1 MKKNFSKKI
10 SIALI
15 LLLALSFVLTACTNQ
30 KVKTNQGGEA
40 ESVEAKTR
48 TIVDMAQRE
57 LEVPAKI
64 TKVFSTSPIGTI
76 ITYTFDPDLLIG
88 WNYDLR
94 EGEKEW
100 FPEKYQKLPNLGG
113 WYAKNTGNIEDIL
126 KAAPDVILSMGP
138 SIDKTGTSTADKIQK
153 QLNIPVIMIEGELTQ
168 LDKAYE
174 FLGDLLGREKD
185 AKKFAVYCRKTV
197 NDVLKKAKNISE
209 DKKVRVYYAEGPD
222 GLQTDPKGS
231 RHTEIL
237 DLVGAI
243 NVADI
248 GDKGGAG
255 MSEVSLEQVLMWDPD
270 LIISWNRS
278 QGGYF
283 KGITSDPKWAGIK
296 AVKNK
301 EVFEIPCEP
310 FNWFDRP
317 PSVNRLIG
325 LKWVAN
331 LLYPDVFS
339 YDMKE
344 EAKEFYSMFYHH
356 ELSDEEAHKLL
367 DTALRK

>member
-1 MKKNFSKKI
+1 MKRFSKKI

-15 LLLALSFVLTACTNQ
+15 LLLAISLVMTACSNQ
-30 KVKTNQGGEA
+30 QANPEGET
-40 ESVEAKTR
+40 EPDEAKTR

-57 LEVPAKI
+57 LEVPEKI
-64 TKVFSTSPIGTI
+64 TKVFSVSPVGTI

-94 EGEKEW
+94 EVEKEF

-113 WYAKNTGNIEDIL
+113 WYAKNTGSTEEIL
-126 KAAPDVILSMGP
+126 KAAPDVILSMGAVNETEI
-138 SIDKTGTSTADKIQK
+138 SLAERIQE
-153 QLNIPVIMIEGELTQ
+153 QLNIPVILIDGELTK

-174 FLGDLLGREKD
+174 FLGELFNRQED
-185 AKKFAVYCRKTV
+185 AEKFATYCRNTV
-197 NDVLKKAKNISE
+197 DEIVQKAKDIPE

-222 GLQTDPKGS
+222 GLQTDPPGS
-231 RHTEIL
+231 RHTELL

-243 NVADI
+243 NVADV

-255 MSEVSLEQVLMWDPD
+255 MTEVSLEQVLKWDPD
-270 LIISWNRS
+270 MIISWNRG

-283 KGITSDPKWAGIK
+283 EGILSDPNWAEIK

-301 EVFEIPCEP
+301 EVFEIPCAP

-317 PSVNRLIG
+317 PSVNRIIG

-331 LLYPDVFS
+331 LLYPEIFP
-339 YDMKE
+339 YDMEE

-356 ELSDEEAHKLL
+356 ELTDEQLHKLL